1 MSWVIVRRTLKSASC
16 AIAIL
21 VLFAGAARAE
31 PDARA
36 SLAMIRL
43 EAPGELI
50 VADQPLDKDMLHAF
64 YAYRNFALAWDS
76 ADGGLSDRAAAVYAT
91 LAAADEEGLE
101 PTDYHIREI
110 TRLAGASTDI
120 DRL

>member
-1 MSWVIVRRTLKSASC
+1 MPWVTVRRTLKSALC

-64 YAYRNFALAWDS
+64 YAYRNFALAWDG
-76 ADGGLSDRAAAVYAT
+76 ADGGLSERAAAVSAI
-91 LAAADEEGLE
+91 LAAADGEGLE
-101 PTDYHIREI
+101 PADYHVREI
-110 TRLAGASTDI
+110 SRPAGGA
-120 DRL
+120 